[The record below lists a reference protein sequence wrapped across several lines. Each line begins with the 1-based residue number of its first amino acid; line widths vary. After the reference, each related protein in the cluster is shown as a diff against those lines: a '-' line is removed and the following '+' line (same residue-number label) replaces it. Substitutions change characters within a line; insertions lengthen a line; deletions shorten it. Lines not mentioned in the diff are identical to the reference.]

1 MARKI
6 WFLLVAILA
15 PAASVLPAAAQS
27 PPTDLTEL
35 NLEEILSLHI
45 RRAGGSPDNSRWS
58 MGYHFVWARFDGNR
72 DGTEDVPLEQVI
84 FRPGEETRTAD
95 NFPVVPLEI
104 SQRAHLLEI
113 GFAATERLSLR
124 LLIPF
129 ISQETDHRSVVPE
142 FESFRISSSGVG
154 DVILSASSPVW
165 NVGSH
170 FLLATAGLSLPAG
183 SIDETGP
190 TPRDATKDTQLPYTM
205 QIGSGTFDVT
215 PGFVYSG
222 GTEALRWGGELRGTL
237 RLGDT
242 DRDYTLG
249 NRLAATVWARR
260 PVTNWFEPSAALVAQ
275 RWGRIDGEDVS
286 LRVDA
291 ADAPSPFPYPAAVTD
306 PAKFGGTKVV
316 AQIGAVLCLPGYSF
330 DRYTVDLD
338 FGIPAYQNLNGPQPK
353 EIWRIGAGW
362 SWKL

>member
-1 MARKI
+1 MAHNSR
-6 WFLLVAILA
+6 FL
-15 PAASVLPAAAQS
+15 PAALLAAAAFVLPAAAQS

-35 NLEEILSLHI
+35 DLEEILSLHI
-45 RRAGGSPDNSRWS
+45 RRAGDSPGDSRWS
-58 MGYHFVWARFDGNR
+58 VGYRFVWARFDGNR

-84 FRPGEETRTAD
+84 FRPGEETHTAD

-104 SQRAHLLEI
+104 SQQAHLLEI
-113 GFAATERLSLR
+113 GFAATQRLGLR

-129 ISQETDHRSVVPE
+129 ISQQTDHCSVVPG

-154 DVILSASSPVW
+154 DVILSASYPVW

-170 FLLATAGLSLPAG
+170 FLLATAALSLPAG

-190 TPRDATKDTQLPYTM
+190 TPRDATKDPQLPYTM

-237 RLGDT
+237 RLGET

-249 NRLAATVWARR
+249 NRLAVTAWARR
-260 PVTNWFEPSAALVAQ
+260 AVTDWFEPSVALVAQ

-286 LRVDA
+286 LRVDTP
-291 ADAPSPFPYPAAVTD
+291 DAPSPFPYPAAVTD

-316 AQIGAVLCLPGYSF
+316 AQIGAALCLPGDSS
-330 DRYTVDLD
+330 DRYTLELD
-338 FGIPAYQNLNGPQPK
+338 FGIPAYQSLNGPQPK
-353 EIWRIGAGW
+353 EIWRVGAGW